1 MTPKDAG
8 KIVIDLSPEA
18 IKLAE
23 ILAEARKEIKQRMDQ
38 YPEAL
43 YIERRHNGKFA
54 VMRGGSNRAFFLLDS
69 RERALLVARGI
80 VTSGGIYVERYRKD
94 GPSADRWRSITK

>member
-1 MTPKDAG
+1 MSGAAPDH

-18 IKLAE
+18 IRLAE
-23 ILAEARKEIKQRMDQ
+23 ILEQAKEDIKRRMDRN
-38 YPEAL
+38 PEAL

-54 VMRGGSNRAFFLLDS
+54 VMRGGSNRALFLLDS

-80 VTSGGIYVERYRKD
+80 AASDAIYIERDRKD
-94 GPSADRWRSITK
+94 GLGR